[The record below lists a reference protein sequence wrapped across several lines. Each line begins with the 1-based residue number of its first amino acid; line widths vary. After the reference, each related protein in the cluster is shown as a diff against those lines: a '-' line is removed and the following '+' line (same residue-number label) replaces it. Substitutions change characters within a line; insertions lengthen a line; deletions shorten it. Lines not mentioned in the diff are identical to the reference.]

1 MTTLMVIERYV
12 FYLSLDWSTR
22 DRNLSVTKTR
32 LAGYGIRPTHTQ
44 QATQSILIRNTTLY
58 SVIILYT
65 VSYPP
70 SAR

>member
-22 DRNLSVTKTR
+22 DRKVSVTKTR

-44 QATQSILIRNTTLY
+44 QSTQSILIRNTTLY